1 MFTWNC
7 KGRLVEWDTPRVMG
21 ILNVTPDSF
30 FAGSRKKVESEWLDT
45 VSRFVKEGA
54 FIVDIGGQSTRP
66 GSERLDEA
74 TEMERVIPAIS
85 AIHSH
90 FPDLLLSIDTFYAG
104 VAREAVKAGA
114 SIVNDVSAGQ
124 LDDGMISTV
133 ASLQVPYVL
142 MHMPGSPQDMQ
153 NRMSSEEIGLT
164 LMDFFRHKISLLIK
178 SGLHDIILD
187 PGFGFGKTP
196 AQNFEIISQIPA
208 LRSFGYPVLLGVSRK
223 STIYRTLGTGPEQA
237 LNGTTIMNTAGLLK
251 GADLLRVHDVRE
263 AVEAV
268 TLTSLIKKKPAG

>member
-45 VSRFVKEGA
+45 VSSFVKEGA

-74 TEMERVIPAIS
+74 TEMERVIHAIS

-153 NRMSSEEIGLT
+153 NQTSSEEIGLT
-164 LMDFFRHKISLLIK
+164 LMDFFRDKISLLIK
-178 SGLHDIILD
+178 SGIHDIILD

-223 STIYRTLGTGPEQA
+223 STIYKTLGTGPEQA

>member
-85 AIHSH
+85 AIHAH
-90 FPDLLLSIDTFYAG
+90 FPELLLSIDTFYAG

-124 LDDGMISTV
+124 LDDGMIPTV

-153 NRMSSEEIGLT
+153 NQTSREEIGLT
-164 LMDFFRHKISLLIK
+164 LMDFFRDKISLLIK
-178 SGLHDIILD
+178 SGIHDIVLD

-223 STIYRTLGTGPEQA
+223 STIYKTLGTGPEQA
-237 LNGTTIMNTAGLLK
+237 LNGTTVLNTAGLLK

-268 TLTSLIKKKPAG
+268 TLTSLIKKKPAR

>member
-104 VAREAVKAGA
+104 VAREAVNAGA

-153 NRMSSEEIGLT
+153 NRISSEEIGLT
-164 LMDFFRHKISLLIK
+164 LMDFFRDKISLLIK

-223 STIYRTLGTGPEQA
+223 STIYKTLGTGPEQA